1 MTNEMLRQLIQI
13 SLNVAKKNINIREE
27 DYEVYDALQEEM
39 NEADEELLTR
49 INARLMLHREINGR
63 PR

>member
-13 SLNVAKKNINIREE
+13 SLNVAKKNINIWEE

-39 NEADEELLTR
+39 SEADEELLTR
-49 INARLMLHREINGR
+49 INARLMLRREINGK